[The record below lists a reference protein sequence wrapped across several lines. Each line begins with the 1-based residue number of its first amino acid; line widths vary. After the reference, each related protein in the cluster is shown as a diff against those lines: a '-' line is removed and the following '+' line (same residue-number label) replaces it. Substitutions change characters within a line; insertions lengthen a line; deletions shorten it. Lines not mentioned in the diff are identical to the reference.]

1 MQDEGSQ
8 RRSIRSLMLRAAPSI
23 AKMDTN
29 NALVTS
35 LNNCDNTKPKLAA
48 QTLNFGDE
56 AHGYKH
62 RTN

>member
-35 LNNCDNTKPKLAA
+35 LNNCDNTKPKLTG

-62 RTN
+62 